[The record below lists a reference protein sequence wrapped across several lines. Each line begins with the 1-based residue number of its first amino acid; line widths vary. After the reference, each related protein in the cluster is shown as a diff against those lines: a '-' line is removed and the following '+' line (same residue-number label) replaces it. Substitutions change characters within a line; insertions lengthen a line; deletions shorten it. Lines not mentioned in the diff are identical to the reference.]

1 MKFLITGG
9 AGFLGASLANT
20 FVKQG
25 HVVRVIDDESAGDRT
40 RLSPE
45 VHFTRGDVNDVP
57 KLWSLIQGVDCVYHL
72 AARVSVSES
81 VLYPRDYNATN
92 VGGTVALIQAVRD
105 AGARRLVFTSSG
117 AIYGDQP
124 DDHVKED
131 ATPNPTSPYAVS
143 KLAAEHYVN
152 TIGAL
157 WGIDTVIL
165 RVFNAYGP
173 GQQLRPT
180 HPPVVPAVLRQAL
193 GGGSIIVHGDGKQQ
207 RDFVY
212 IDDVVDALIAAASA
226 SNVNR
231 LTINIGSG
239 VASSINTLVAT
250 VGKAMG
256 KDLIPLRVTAESGGV
271 SRLCADLSRA
281 KERLG
286 YSPKVSLE
294 EGITKTIS
302 ATKLRHSEPKR
313 GEGEESLR

>member
-9 AGFLGASLANT
+9 AGFLGSALANT
-20 FVKQG
+20 LVEHG
-25 HVVRVIDDESAGDRT
+25 HVVRVLDDESAGDRT
-40 RLSPE
+40 RLHAS

-57 KLWSLIQGVDCVYHL
+57 KLWSLLQGVDCVYHL

-92 VGGTVALIQAVRD
+92 VGGTVSLIQAARD
-105 AGARRLVFTSSG
+105 SGVRRLVFTSSG
-117 AIYGDQP
+117 AIYGEQNSEA
-124 DDHVKED
+124 VNEL
-131 ATPNPTSPYAVS
+131 ATPNPASPYAVS

-173 GQQLRPT
+173 GQSLRPS
-180 HPPVVPAVLRQAL
+180 HPPVVPALLRQAL
-193 GGGSIIVHGDGKQQ
+193 GGGSIIVHGDGRQK

-212 IDDVVDALIAAASA
+212 VDDVVSALIATATA

-239 VASSINTLVAT
+239 VPTSINELVAT
-250 VGKAMG
+250 VGRALG
-256 KDLIPLRVTAESGGV
+256 KELTPLRVTAESGGI
-271 SRLCADLSRA
+271 SHLCADLSRA

-286 YSPKVSLE
+286 FVPKVSLDD
-294 EGITKTIS
+294 GIQRTIS
-302 ATKLRHSEPKR
+302 A
-313 GEGEESLR
+313 G